1 MSLSRFPISLSFVLA
16 FVEFAKVCLPFAGES
31 RCFRSYWTLSLCV
44 VERLRS
50 TRIKV
55 SHCFCVNPRRCHC
68 APIAC
73 DPPDLLPSLKVD
85 ICHCPGRLTESGTSS
100 SRRNAL
106 VGDWAGAAIQPSGN
120 SRLSRRRKLPS
131 AGPCT
136 RAARA
141 AVPLR
146 PPSSAP
152 TTADFEISAPTSLGQ
167 SLKTIQDKHGRSS
180 KVSTTQHALKLPPWL
195 LHQAPERATTT

>member
-31 RCFRSYWTLSLCV
+31 RCFRSYWTSSLCV

-106 VGDWAGAAIQPSGN
+106 VGDWAGAAIQLSGN

-131 AGPCT
+131 AGPLHT
-136 RAARA
+136 RSPSGSAS
-141 AVPLR
+141 
-146 PPSSAP
+146 PPAEQRSDDSRFRDFG
-152 TTADFEISAPTSLGQ
+152 ADLSWPITEDDTG
-167 SLKTIQDKHGRSS
+167 
-180 KVSTTQHALKLPPWL
+180 
-195 LHQAPERATTT
+195 